1 MNNLITLLLVFPSL
15 MLVTAMPVASDP
27 NYKELLGDIYSKP
40 MPCVGCPGVWS
51 IPDIYNTL
59 NNENWNI
66 TYGPTQP
73 QQVHFSFASDTAYA
87 RFQFSTLASSPQSY
101 LKYWPAERQDEPI
114 TVNTEVGII
123 MQLDVVRSS
132 SYTGYLGLDV
142 CGWRCSASS
151 SLHASSDYKAP
162 RIRLQV
168 SIPSWL
174 TVTKDGFSGMVLYFR
189 LPYCIK

>member
-1 MNNLITLLLVFPSL
+1 MYNLITLLLLFPSL
-15 MLVTAMPVASDP
+15 MLVTARPIASDP

-51 IPDIYNTL
+51 SPDLYNTL
-59 NNENWNI
+59 NNEDWNI

-101 LKYWPAERQDEPI
+101 LKYWPAERQDDPI

-123 MQLDVVRSS
+123 MQLDCVCS
-132 SYTGYLGLDV
+132 SYTVYLGLDL
-142 CGWRCSASS
+142 CGWRC
-151 SLHASSDYKAP
+151 
-162 RIRLQV
+162 
-168 SIPSWL
+168 
-174 TVTKDGFSGMVLYFR
+174 
-189 LPYCIK
+189 